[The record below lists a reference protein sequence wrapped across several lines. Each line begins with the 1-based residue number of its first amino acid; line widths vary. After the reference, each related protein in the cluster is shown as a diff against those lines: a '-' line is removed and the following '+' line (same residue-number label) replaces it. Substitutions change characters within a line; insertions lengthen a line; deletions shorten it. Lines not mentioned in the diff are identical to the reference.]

1 MRPTPFLAAALLA
14 AVPAVAPTATQA
26 VAGPALT
33 VDAAQD
39 RHPISPHVYGMN
51 FADAAL
57 AAELD
62 LPVRRW
68 GGNATT
74 RYDYRYDTTNRA
86 SDWFFENIAEENDD
100 PGALPDGSSTDEFVE
115 QDRAT
120 GTDTILTVPL
130 IGWAPK
136 ARDGSCGFSVAKYG
150 PQQRTDEW
158 RPDCGNGI
166 RPDGTPVTGNDPR
179 DTSAPVGAAYVTSW
193 IGHLTEKYGTADEG
207 GVRFYNLDNEPDI
220 WHSTHRDVHPLGASS
235 VELRDRAIEIG
246 AAVKAADPGAA
257 TLGPVGWGWTS
268 WDYSGLDQETC
279 GRTGCWADPPDRAA
293 RDGLPFTTWYLQQL
307 RAYEQAHGTRLL
319 DYFDMHFYPQ
329 AGGVAFGNGNDPAT
343 NALRLRSTRAL
354 WDPTYVD
361 ESWIGTQVRLVPR
374 MRELVAAHYPGTRT
388 AITEY
393 NWGALDHVNGA
404 LAQAD
409 ILGIFGRERLDLAT
423 LWAPPAA
430 ADPGAYAF
438 RMYRNYD
445 GAGGRFGDIGVR
457 ATSADQSVLSVYA
470 AERSSDGALTAMVV
484 NKSGADQTAPVTFA
498 GRGAGTAKVHRYGA
512 ADPGAIVRAP
522 DQPVSASG
530 TVETTF
536 PADSIT
542 LLVLDRPA
550 PDTTPPSAP
559 GQPRATAI
567 GTDSVTLTWPPATD
581 DTGVAGYDV
590 WAQHTDYVYRA
601 ATTTTPGVTVTGLQP
616 ASEYRFTVR
625 ARDAAGNQSPPSPG
639 LTVVTAPRP
648 GAPTLTARHLN
659 LDWSPG
665 DNQIRP
671 GLMLDNSGAAA
682 MPLSRVT
689 ARYWFTRDGG
699 APRVDAWCDWAQVGC
714 ATVTRRVVPLATP
727 RPGADAYLE
736 VGFGSGSLAPHSSTG
751 QIQLRLAKADWSR
764 FTEPDDHSYRPNAP
778 GYATNARITVYVDG
792 TKVAGTEP

>member
-1 MRPTPFLAAALLA
+1 MRPTPFLAAVLLA
-14 AVPAVAPTATQA
+14 ATPTTVVLAA
-26 VAGPALT
+26 AGPALT
-33 VDAAQD
+33 VDVTAD
-39 RHPISPHVYGMN
+39 RHQISPYVYGMN
-51 FADAAL
+51 HADAAL
-57 AAELD
+57 ADELD

-86 SDWFFENIAEENDD
+86 SDWFFENIAEENPD
-100 PGALPDGSSTDEFVE
+100 PGALPDGSSTDRFVE
-115 QDRAT
+115 QDRST
-120 GTDTILTVPL
+120 GSETILTVPL

-166 RPDGTPVTGNDPR
+166 KPDGTPVTGNDPR
-179 DTSAPVGAAYVTSW
+179 DTSAPVGAAYVRDW
-193 IGHLTEKYGTADEG
+193 IGHLTAKYGTAAGG
-207 GVRFYNLDNEPDI
+207 GVQFYNLDNEPDI

-235 VELRDRAIEIG
+235 VELRDKAIEIG
-246 AAVKAADPGAA
+246 AAVKAADPTAA

-268 WDYSGLDQETC
+268 WDYSGHDQETC
-279 GRTGCWADPPDRAA
+279 GRTGCWADPPDRSA
-293 RDGLPFTTWYLQQL
+293 RGGLPFTTWYLQQL
-307 RAYEQAHGTRLL
+307 RAYEQAHGTRVL

-329 AGGVAFGNGNDPAT
+329 AGGVAFGNGNDPTT

-374 MRELVAAHYPGTRT
+374 MRELVAANYPGTKT
-388 AITEY
+388 AVTEY

-423 LWAPPAA
+423 LWAPPATT
-430 ADPGAYAF
+430 DPGAFAF

-445 GAGGRFGDIGVR
+445 GAGGRFGDVGVR
-457 ATSADQSVLSVYA
+457 ATSTNQEQLSVYA
-470 AERSSDGALTAMVV
+470 AERSSDGALTMMVV
-484 NKSGADQTAPVTFA
+484 NKSGAAQTAPVSLA
-498 GRGAGTAKVHRYGA
+498 GRTSGTARVYRYGA
-512 ADPGAIVRAP
+512 AETSAIVRAA
-522 DQPVSASG
+522 DQPLTGGGFEA
-530 TVETTF
+530 TF

-542 LLVLDRPA
+542 LFVLA
-550 PDTTPPSAP
+550 DTTAPSAP
-559 GQPRATAI
+559 GTPATSAI
-567 GTDSVTLTWPPATD
+567 RPDSVTLSWPAATD
-581 DTGVAGYDV
+581 DTGVTGYDV
-590 WAQHTDYVYRA
+590 WAQHTDYVYKA
-601 ATTTTPGVTVTGLQP
+601 ASSVTPGVTVTGLQP

-648 GAPTLTARHLN
+648 GAPTLTARYLN

-665 DNQIRP
+665 DNAIRP
-671 GLMLDNSGAAA
+671 GIQLDNSGATAVA
-682 MPLSRVT
+682 LNRVT

-699 APRVDAWCDWAQVGC
+699 APNVNAWCDWAQVGC
-714 ATVTRRVVPLATP
+714 TSVTRRVVALPVP

-736 VGFGSGSLAPHSSTG
+736 VGFSSGTLAASSSTG
-751 QIQLRLAKADWSR
+751 QLQLRMSKADWSR
-764 FTEPDDHSYRPNAP
+764 FTETDDHSFRPNAP

-792 TKVAGTEP
+792 VKVAGTEP

>member
-1 MRPTPFLAAALLA
+1 
-14 AVPAVAPTATQA
+14 
-26 VAGPALT
+26 
-33 VDAAQD
+33 
-39 RHPISPHVYGMN
+39 MN

-57 AAELD
+57 ADELG

-86 SDWFFENIAEENDD
+86 GDWFFENIAEENAD
-100 PGALPDGSSTDEFVE
+100 PDALPDGSSTDRFVE
-115 QDRAT
+115 QDRST

-166 RPDGTPVTGNDPR
+166 RLDGTPITGNDPR
-179 DTSAPVGAAYVTSW
+179 DTSAPAGAAYVTSW
-193 IGHLTEKYGTADEG
+193 IDHLTAKYGTADEG
-207 GVRFYNLDNEPDI
+207 GVRFYSLDNEPDI
-220 WHSTHRDVHPLGASS
+220 WHSTHRDVHPLGAGS

-293 RDGLPFTTWYLQQL
+293 RDGLPFTTWYLRQL
-307 RAYEQAHGTRLL
+307 REYEQAHGTRVL

-329 AGGVAFGNGNDPAT
+329 ASGVAFGNATDPAT

-361 ESWIGTQVRLVPR
+361 ESWINTQVRLVPR
-374 MRELVAAHYPGTRT
+374 MRELVAANYPGTRT
-388 AITEY
+388 AVTEY

-404 LAQAD
+404 LTQAD
-409 ILGIFGRERLDLAT
+409 VLGIFGRERLDLAT
-423 LWAPPAA
+423 LWAPPSAT
-430 ADPGAYAF
+430 DPGAYAF

-445 GAGGRFGDIGVR
+445 GNGGRFGDVGVK
-457 ATSADQSVLSVYA
+457 ATSADQELLSVYA
-470 AERSSDGALTAMVV
+470 AERSADGALTVLVV
-484 NKSGADQTAPVTFA
+484 NKSGAAQTAPVSLV
-498 GRGAGTAKVHRYGA
+498 GRGSGTARVYRYGA
-512 ADPGAIVRAP
+512 DHPAAIVRAA
-522 DQPVSASG
+522 DQPVASG
-530 TVETTF
+530 GFEATL

-542 LLVLDRPA
+542 LFVLDRADSAAPTA
-550 PDTTPPSAP
+550 PGTPVASAIGPDTVTLSWPPS
-559 GQPRATAI
+559 
-567 GTDSVTLTWPPATD
+567 TD

-590 WAQHTDYVYRA
+590 WAQHTDYVYQA
-601 ATTTTPGVTVTGLQP
+601 ATTTTPRVTVTGLQP
-616 ASEYRFTVR
+616 SAEYRFTVR
-625 ARDAAGNQSPPSPG
+625 ARDASGNQSPPSPG

-648 GAPTLTARHLN
+648 GAPALTARYLN
-659 LDWSPG
+659 LDWAPG
-665 DNQIRP
+665 DNQIKP
-671 GLMLDNSGAAA
+671 GIQLDNGGATAVA
-682 MPLSRVT
+682 RSRVT
-689 ARYWFTRDGG
+689 LRYWFTRDGG
-699 APRVDAWCDWAQVGC
+699 APSVRAWCDWAQIGC
-714 ATVTRRVVPLATP
+714 GTVTRRVVALPTP

-736 VGFGSGSLAPHSSTG
+736 VGFTSGSLAPNSSTG
-751 QIQLRLAKADWSR
+751 QLQLRLAKADWSA
-764 FTEPDDHSYRPNAP
+764 FTESDDHSYRPNAP
-778 GYATNARITVYVDG
+778 GYATNARITIHVDG
-792 TKVAGTEP
+792 TRVAGTEP

>member
-1 MRPTPFLAAALLA
+1 MRPLLA
-14 AVPAVAPTATQA
+14 AVLLAASPTVAVAAA
-26 VAGPALT
+26 AGPALT
-33 VDAAQD
+33 VDVTAD
-39 RHPISPHVYGMN
+39 RHAISPYVYGMN

-86 SDWFFENIAEENDD
+86 SDWFFENIAEENAA
-100 PGALPDGSSTDEFVE
+100 PGDLPDGSSTDRFVE
-115 QDRAT
+115 QDRST
-120 GTDTILTVPL
+120 GADTILTVPL

-158 RPDCGNGI
+158 RPDCGNGV
-166 RPDGTPVTGNDPR
+166 RPDGTFVTGNDPR
-179 DTSAPVGAAYVTSW
+179 DTSAPVGAAYVRDW
-193 IGHLTEKYGTADEG
+193 IGHLTSKYGTAADG
-207 GVRFYNLDNEPDI
+207 GVAFYNLDNEPDI
-220 WHSTHRDVHPLGASS
+220 WHSTHRDVHPVGASS
-235 VELRDRAIEIG
+235 VELRDRAYEIG
-246 AAVKAADPGAA
+246 AAVKAADPSAA

-279 GRTGCWADPPDRAA
+279 GRTGCWASPPDQSA
-293 RDGLPFTTWYLQQL
+293 RGGLPFATWYLQQM
-307 RAYEQAHGTRLL
+307 RAYEEAHGQRVL

-329 AGGVAFGNGNDPAT
+329 ASGVAFGNGTDPAT

-361 ESWIGTQVRLVPR
+361 ESWINTPVRLVPR
-374 MRELVAAHYPGTRT
+374 MRELVAAQYPGTKT
-388 AITEY
+388 AVTEY

-423 LWAPPAA
+423 LWAPPASS
-430 ADPGAYAF
+430 DPGAYAF

-445 GAGGRFGDIGVR
+445 GTGGRFGDVGVR
-457 ATSADQSVLSVYA
+457 ASSADQSVLSVYG
-470 AERSSDGALTAMVV
+470 AERSSDGALTVLVV
-484 NKSGADQTAPVTFA
+484 NKSGAEQTAPVSLV
-498 GRGAGTAKVHRYGA
+498 GRSSGTARVYRYGA
-512 ADPGAIVRAP
+512 DNPAAIVRAA
-522 DQPVSASG
+522 DQPVAGSSFSA
-530 TVETTF
+530 TF

-542 LLVLDRPA
+542 LFVLDRPA
-550 PDTTPPSAP
+550 ADTTAPTAP
-559 GQPRATAI
+559 GTPVASAVSP
-567 GTDSVTLTWPPATD
+567 DSVTLSWPASTD
-581 DTGVAGYDV
+581 DTGVTGYEV
-590 WAQHTDYVYRA
+590 WAQHTDYIYRA
-601 ATTTTPGVTVTGLQP
+601 ATSSGASVTVTGLQP

-648 GAPTLTARHLN
+648 GAAPLAARYLN
-659 LDWSPG
+659 LDWSPS
-665 DNQIRP
+665 DNQIKP
-671 GLMLDNSGAAA
+671 GLALDNAGST
-682 MPLSRVT
+682 PVSLNRVT

-699 APRVDAWCDWAQVGC
+699 APTVNAWCDWAAVGC
-714 ATVTRRVVPLATP
+714 GSVTRRVVPLATA

-736 VGFGSGSLAPHSSTG
+736 VGFTAGTLAANASTG
-751 QIQLRLAKADWSR
+751 QIQLRLAKSDWSR
-764 FTEPDDHSYRPNAP
+764 FAEADDHSYRPNAP
-778 GYATNARITVYVDG
+778 GYDTNIRITVYVDG
-792 TKVAGTEP
+792 VRVAGTEP